1 MRWPRL
7 EAGPGP
13 KPKSQD
19 RLGGAVGKDN
29 PFVCRVDTGTM
40 DLTARR
46 LAGATFRHRL
56 SAAGIRDGALLA
68 QPDLTFLF
76 EWDESDES

>member
-1 MRWPRL
+1 
-7 EAGPGP
+7 
-13 KPKSQD
+13 
-19 RLGGAVGKDN
+19 
-29 PFVCRVDTGTM
+29 M